1 MIDKIIKD
9 KNQIAYSKIFKIKK
23 EFKYIIH
30 KYFSYFILIL
40 FVLSLILLSS
50 KQIYAQNEDL
60 YKTFLIKGLVK
71 YILPNFDTP
80 FELID
85 GSIIPS
91 NCRLIT
97 DKNGYLEFH
106 SKKNLIRV
114 LPSSTLEIKNN
125 QIELVNGTIY
135 INTLDKININCS
147 GENLIIYNGIIILQI
162 SKEILINF
170 VNDAMV
176 EINSKVFQ
184 PTKNDRIFSL
194 NKKELIKSNE
204 KISLNKFDLFP
215 NEINKKVENL
225 NDLIDIFFERIFYLI
240 EKNNNFIQK
249 IDTAEKNSFEL
260 EKKLNEQLKSIEN
273 SKGELLQILNKYS
286 EIYQSVESE
295 ILDYKFIR
303 YHYLEFYFQMRNYF
317 EYYKRLIEY
326 ANDVNHLNDFD
337 EFPDYSSKS
346 SFMIV
351 YDKIKSFTETVRLS
365 YQVLEITYINI
376 LDSNS
381 TINKSFIK
389 YENIKSKIIQKIEEI
404 IKSSITQLPN
414 DLIDLISQTF
424 LTQIESK
431 VSTTIYINRL
441 YDILLLLNNEFIE
454 DEKIINKF
462 FSLDDIVYKFLYLKQ
477 AEDIKDE
484 LIQNFTNLDR
494 NISILKY
501 LNSNSKLI
509 KDDEAKKLLYS
520 IIQFYPD
527 YEEDNLSMLSI
538 ADEISKAYKK
548 YTNLLKYFL
557 KKDDAT
563 YYQSLLN
570 KEIDKYLNYLSF
582 TQNEIIKVKESDKV
596 DISYLNSLINI
607 QDNLIL
613 ITYKIYETLKFKYSL
628 IQFPK
633 KMYIDQQKEYISNLK
648 KEIEN
653 LNYEE
658 KLNKKNQEIKKILII
673 RIILINQVIEDI
685 ANFKQSI
692 KDYSYQKANVEKS
705 LQLYNLAIAN
715 KNNFSAQNYSE
726 NTSLIWET
734 NQLLVSLDD
743 FILLINNFESQLKIF
758 FEDIQGFYLMESFDE
773 ENIDKI
779 NKKIENLKM
788 IYNDFTLYYFNLI
801 EKIYQFSTNI
811 SIIQSSNNDI
821 LIKDIIKDLNTF
833 IFLYKSKIDSFRSIL
848 AIIKVIF

>member
-1 MIDKIIKD
+1 
-9 KNQIAYSKIFKIKK
+9 
-23 EFKYIIH
+23 
-30 KYFSYFILIL
+30 
-40 FVLSLILLSS
+40 
-50 KQIYAQNEDL
+50 
-60 YKTFLIKGLVK
+60 
-71 YILPNFDTP
+71 
-80 FELID
+80 
-85 GSIIPS
+85 
-91 NCRLIT
+91 
-97 DKNGYLEFH
+97 
-106 SKKNLIRV
+106 
-114 LPSSTLEIKNN
+114 
-125 QIELVNGTIY
+125 
-135 INTLDKININCS
+135 
-147 GENLIIYNGIIILQI
+147 
-162 SKEILINF
+162 
-170 VNDAMV
+170 
-176 EINSKVFQ
+176 
-184 PTKNDRIFSL
+184 
-194 NKKELIKSNE
+194 
-204 KISLNKFDLFP
+204 
-215 NEINKKVENL
+215 
-225 NDLIDIFFERIFYLI
+225 
-240 EKNNNFIQK
+240 
-249 IDTAEKNSFEL
+249 
-260 EKKLNEQLKSIEN
+260 
-273 SKGELLQILNKYS
+273 
-286 EIYQSVESE
+286 
-295 ILDYKFIR
+295 
-303 YHYLEFYFQMRNYF
+303 
-317 EYYKRLIEY
+317 
-326 ANDVNHLNDFD
+326 
-337 EFPDYSSKS
+337 
-346 SFMIV
+346 
-351 YDKIKSFTETVRLS
+351 
-365 YQVLEITYINI
+365 
-376 LDSNS
+376 
-381 TINKSFIK
+381 
-389 YENIKSKIIQKIEEI
+389 
-404 IKSSITQLPN
+404 
-414 DLIDLISQTF
+414 
-424 LTQIESK
+424 
-431 VSTTIYINRL
+431 
-441 YDILLLLNNEFIE
+441 
-454 DEKIINKF
+454 
-462 FSLDDIVYKFLYLKQ
+462 
-477 AEDIKDE
+477 
-484 LIQNFTNLDR
+484 
-494 NISILKY
+494 
-501 LNSNSKLI
+501 
-509 KDDEAKKLLYS
+509 
-520 IIQFYPD
+520 IQFYPD

-538 ADEISKAYKK
+538 ADEISKAYKR

-613 ITYKIYETLKFKYSL
+613 ITYKIYETLKSKYSL

-658 KLNKKNQEIKKILII
+658 KLNKTNQEIKKILII

-734 NQLLVSLDD
+734 NQLLLSLDD

-801 EKIYQFSTNI
+801 EKIYQFTTNI

-821 LIKDIIKDLNTF
+821 LINDIIKDLNTF